1 MTTLPY
7 YDVPA
12 DNPSGSFSVGRAM
25 AITRKKVV
33 RFDLTQD
40 PAFAERLARE
50 GDIDLVVAARRGP
63 EDDAWRALGEAH
75 VYQVT
80 SAKDELPRQYFVTAD
95 LLGRCPNLLCASSN
109 GAGYDT
115 VDVDACTAAGVLVVN
130 QTGGNARS
138 VAEHALGLMLGVS
151 HRILECDRRMRRE
164 IGFPREDLMGHELC
178 GRVLGI
184 IGIGNIGTLVTAFA
198 RAIGMTV
205 LATDPYLT
213 EEEIAR
219 RGATSVSLD
228 DLLTRSDFVS
238 VHCPRD
244 KTTMRMMDARAFAKM
259 KRGAV
264 LITTARGG
272 IHDEAALFDALESG
286 HLSGAGLD
294 VWEREPPPLD
304 HPLLSRE
311 NVIVTYHT
319 AGVTHEARRNM
330 AVYAAE
336 QIVGLLKGGRAPRL
350 VNPEAWP
357 AYARRFEAI
366 LGTPVQVSTIDPD

>member
-1 MTTLPY
+1 M
-7 YDVPA
+7 
-12 DNPSGSFSVGRAM
+12 GR
-25 AITRKKVV
+25 
-33 RFDLTQD
+33 
-40 PAFAERLARE
+40 
-50 GDIDLVVAARRGP
+50 
-63 EDDAWRALGEAH
+63 
-75 VYQVT
+75 
-80 SAKDELPRQYFVTAD
+80 EL
-95 LLGRCPNLLCASSN
+95 
-109 GAGYDT
+109 
-115 VDVDACTAAGVLVVN
+115 
-130 QTGGNARS
+130 
-138 VAEHALGLMLGVS
+138 H
-151 HRILECDRRMRRE
+151 
-164 IGFPREDLMGHELC
+164 

-198 RAIGMTV
+198 RALGMTV

-228 DLLTRSDFVS
+228 ELLSRSDFVS

-244 KTTMRMMDARAFAKM
+244 KTTMRMMDARAFGKM

-264 LITTARGG
+264 FITTTARGG
-272 IHDEAALFDALESG
+272 IHDEAALFEALDSD

-304 HPLLSRE
+304 HPLLGRE

-330 AVYAAE
+330 ALFAAE
-336 QIVGLLKGGRAPRL
+336 QIAGLLKGGRPPRL

-357 AYARRFEAI
+357 AYTRRFEQI
-366 LGTPVQVSTIDPD
+366 LGTNVQVSALDPD